1 MAVEVVSI
9 GKVVNTHGIKGEI
22 RILSHFPF
30 KEKVCGEGKQII
42 SGDQT
47 YTITSYRVHKEFD
60 MVTLEGFNN
69 INDVLFLLH
78 KKVFVP
84 KESIELEEDEVLD
97 EDLLGYTVLTN
108 DGRRG
113 IIKEIF
119 YASEQNK
126 VLRVELD
133 HEVLIPYHSPMILK
147 INKHDKTILIEL
159 IEGM

>member
-1 MAVEVVSI
+1 MEVVSI

-30 KEKVCGEGKQII
+30 KEKVFGVGKKILI
-42 SGDQT
+42 GDQT

-60 MVTLEGFNN
+60 MVTLEGFHN

-84 KESIELEEDEVLD
+84 KSEIELEDDEILD
-97 EDLLGYTVLTN
+97 EDLISYTVLTN

-119 YASEQNK
+119 YASEHNK
-126 VLRVELD
+126 ILRIQLD
-133 HEVLIPYHSPMILK
+133 HEVLIPYESPMILK
-147 INKHDKTILIEL
+147 INKENKTILIEL